1 MPSAAR
7 DHLRELGIAN
17 ADIVEG
23 PLGAGFAE
31 GAPYDVIVLNGSVPE
46 VPESLFAQLKDGG
59 RLAAVLSAGAN
70 QASQGKA
77 YLFVKVGSELSGLPH
92 FDAGARPLP
101 GFTPEPCFSF

>member
-7 DHLRELGIAN
+7 DSLRELGIDN

-46 VPESLFAQLKDGG
+46 VPESLFAQLKEGG
-59 RLAAVLSAGAN
+59 RLAAILSAARESGKPG
-70 QASQGKA
+70 QGISLRQSGRAS
-77 YLFVKVGSELSGLPH
+77 
-92 FDAGARPLP
+92 
-101 GFTPEPCFSF
+101 